1 MKVTIYGHVTLD
13 DIEGELM
20 IGGPPN
26 YGGIILFDFFEI
38 KPIIITS
45 CNPSDMTRFIRETQ
59 DKLNYIVS
67 LSKETTKF
75 SFPRRGHEHQ
85 MELLTKADKIEAV
98 VASDLAIVSPVCR
111 EVTNGVLKQIRS
123 QSKFL
128 AVDIQGFTRTGEIGA
143 VKRGYFLSDY
153 HAIESANLIKAS
165 DYELT
170 FLLDLH
176 HFNRDELRQL
186 LSSVEILVSRG
197 RKGATI
203 MHQGIKYDATAP
215 SVSYVNTTGAGD
227 VLIAT
232 YAYLRAQD
240 KSIKEALSYA
250 IAVASVSISYDGIP
264 HSMSKDQIANLAH
277 NIASRIVEDPIDNI
291 IDELNNMIPK
301 TATSSTDEE
310 PVADP
315 SATLEQE
322 PNQS

>member
-26 YGGIILFDFFEI
+26 YGGITLSDLFET
-38 KPIIITS
+38 KPIIVTS
-45 CNPSDMTRFIRETQ
+45 CNPSDMTGFIREAK
-59 DKLNYIVS
+59 DKLRYIVI

-111 EVTNGVLKQIRS
+111 EITNSVLKQIRS

-128 AVDIQGFTRTGEIGA
+128 AIDIQGFARTGEIGI
-143 VKRGYFLSDY
+143 VEREYFLSDF

-165 DYELT
+165 DYEIS

-176 HFNRDELRQL
+176 HFDRDELGQL
-186 LSSVEILVSRG
+186 LSSVELLISRG
-197 RKGATI
+197 RKGATVLY
-203 MHQGIKYDATAP
+203 QGKQYDVSAP

-227 VLIAT
+227 VLITA
-232 YAYLRAQD
+232 YAYLRAQNTPIQE
-240 KSIKEALSYA
+240 SLSYA
-250 IAVASVSISYDGIP
+250 VAVASVSISYDGLP
-264 HSMSKDQIANLAH
+264 HSMSRDQVANLAH
-277 NIASRIVEDPIDNI
+277 NLTSRITETPIDDI
-291 IDELNNMIPK
+291 IDVLSGMIPK
-301 TATSSTDEE
+301 ATSSPSEE
-310 PVADP
+310 TSSDP

-322 PNQS
+322 SDQL

>member
-26 YGGIILFDFFEI
+26 YGGVILSDLFETR
-38 KPIIITS
+38 PIIVTS

-59 DKLNYIVS
+59 DKLKYIVS

-75 SFPRRGHEHQ
+75 SFPRRGHEHE
-85 MELLTKADKIEAV
+85 MELLAKADKIEAV
-98 VASDLAIVSPVCR
+98 VASDLAIISPVCR
-111 EVTNGVLKQIRS
+111 EITNSVLKQVRS

-128 AVDIQGFTRTGEIGA
+128 AIDIQGFTRTGEIGS
-143 VKRGYFLSDY
+143 VERGHFLSDF
-153 HAIESANLIKAS
+153 HAIESANIIKAS
-165 DYELT
+165 DYEIP

-176 HFNRDELRQL
+176 HFNREELNQV

-197 RKGATI
+197 RKGATVLY
-203 MHQGIKYDATAP
+203 QGKKYDVSAP

-227 VLIAT
+227 VLITT

-240 KSIKEALSYA
+240 KSVQESLSYSV
-250 IAVASVSISYDGIP
+250 AVASISISYDGIP
-264 HSMSKDQIANLAH
+264 HSVSRDQVANLAH
-277 NIASRIVEDPIDNI
+277 NLTSRIIESPIDDI
-291 IDELNNMIPK
+291 IAELNEMIPK
-301 TATSSTDEE
+301 ESSPPKEE
-310 PVADP
+310 PVTDP

-322 PNQS
+322 SNQL